1 VECLKKASSYGNLGV
16 VASLI
21 ALSIILHLFNIPFP
35 PAQYLLF
42 DFTGIPLAVAMFF
55 NARATLVVGLPVFYI
70 GLLLYRPQDPIG
82 PFMKVVAEGVTIL
95 PFYILYKRGWFKGR
109 FKAAVSTSIIVAS
122 RTITMLLLNIAIDPF
137 YFMLFKWVDTY
148 SQGLELT
155 FIALPY
161 IGLFNVIVAV
171 YVPWLALPV
180 VRELEKIGVLIDAK
194 STQSE
199 GP

>member
-1 VECLKKASSYGNLGV
+1 MKKASSYGNLGV

-55 NARATLVVGLPVFYI
+55 NARATLLVGLPVFYI

-82 PFMKVVAEGVTIL
+82 PFMKVVAEGATIL

-109 FKAAVSTSIIVAS
+109 FKATISTSIIVAS

-137 YFMLFKWVDTY
+137 YFMLFKWVDNY
-148 SQGLELT
+148 SQGLALT
-155 FIALPY
+155 LIALPY

-180 VRELEKIGVLIDAK
+180 VRELEKIGVLIDGK
-194 STQSE
+194 SAHSE